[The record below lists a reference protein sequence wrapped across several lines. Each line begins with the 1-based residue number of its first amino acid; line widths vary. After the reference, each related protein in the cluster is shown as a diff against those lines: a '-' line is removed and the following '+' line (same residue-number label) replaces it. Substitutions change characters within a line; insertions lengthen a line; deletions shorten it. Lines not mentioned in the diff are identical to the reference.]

1 MRTLKKIISIK
12 KFAGSALILAV
23 VLSSLLAM
31 VGVLFVMVARM
42 NKMATSAIAENMELN
57 LAVDTV
63 VAKVSQQL
71 VSDVPGTIIQEVT
84 DTNTV
89 DPNATD
95 PNTPDANSTVRIEEY
110 YDYPDANNLWLADLE
125 PYQSGSD
132 YYWGQISDITGSLAG
147 ANRNIRADIIS
158 EYDPVTDVNI
168 SFANIANAD
177 ADGDGVG
184 DSKWVKLDDISSG
197 QGKSIYAAVRII
209 DNGAMLNVNTGFK
222 FDSTDPNATPFELD
236 GTNQLQINL
245 MALADRPGDPHTQA
259 QETNLLLERANSG
272 TDVNNANP
280 WDLSAYLQNVIWR
293 YDDPY
298 GPYTPFDLSDELE
311 LRYRYILNHTAID
324 TRLENWCGQ
333 LRTSTLS
340 TPVTNRG
347 QELDAWFQKATCS
360 GSSDPNYNYRHIA
373 TIYNMD
379 RIINPA
385 GAVLNNGKMI
395 NVNLADKNY
404 LYSAIR
410 AGLRYGIDPNDPN
423 SFIDLDGLAA
433 QLAVN
438 IFDLRD
444 SDANATALTIDSKT
458 YYGFEAQP
466 FISEIA
472 FRINSDNP
480 DISNNNYFAV
490 ELYNPFK
497 VDVPLSNFSL
507 ELRDANNLVVAN
519 VTNQSGYV
527 MAANSRFVIT
537 NNSYASSEFGLNTTT
552 STGRV
557 IADTNLVLARYVQT
571 ETDPPEYELSERYN
585 IYLRR
590 ITPHELLYIDRQN
603 TRDDLFTWNDVKD
616 ISQFYC
622 RNDDNCNFIYQD
634 ISTAT
639 NTLGAAN
646 GTTGAK
652 WNYNLID
659 SGYFTSAG
667 EIAKTL
673 TIGPSSDPND
683 MPGLRLA
690 DEPLE
695 AQVRIDLQN
704 PVYTNIFQYLTAI
717 DPVEYVDPVENIDPN
732 NYTNYQEF
740 FNETRIKGRININ
753 TAPWYVITQLPWM
766 FPAIAQDIIAYRNA
780 AGAFES
786 IAELMYVQRM
796 GLYANDELML
806 GDLNRWPDLTPNDGA
821 ADDFEER
828 DIIFSRISNLVT
840 VRSDV
845 FTAYILVRIGTNG
858 PQKRVVAILDR
869 SRVSSGSDK
878 VRILAV
884 HPVPDPR

>member
-12 KFAGSALILAV
+12 NSAGSALILAV

-42 NKMATSAIAENMELN
+42 NKMATSAVAENMELN

-71 VSDVPGTIIQEVT
+71 VSDIPGTIIQEII

-95 PNTPDANSTVRIEEY
+95 PNTPNTNPTVQIEEY

-125 PYQSGSD
+125 PYQSRSD

-158 EYDPVTDVNI
+158 DYDPVTD
-168 SFANIANAD
+168 ANIFVANAD

-222 FDSTDPNATPFELD
+222 FDSTDPNATTFELD

-259 QETNLLLERANSG
+259 QENNLLLERANYG

-280 WDLSAYLQNVIWR
+280 WDLSTYLQNVIWR

-324 TRLENWCGQ
+324 TRLEDWCDQ
-333 LRTSTLS
+333 LRTGTIS
-340 TPVTNRG
+340 TPVTTSGR
-347 QELDAWFQKATCS
+347 ELDAWFQKVTYS
-360 GSSDPNYNYRHIA
+360 DSSDPNYNYRHIA
-373 TIYNMD
+373 TTYNMD
-379 RIINPA
+379 RIINPV
-385 GAVLNNGKMI
+385 GRELNNGKMI
-395 NVNLADKNY
+395 NVNLADKYY

-410 AGLRYGIDPNDPN
+410 AGLRSGYDDPNDPN
-423 SFIDLDGLAA
+423 SLIDLDALAA

-438 IFDLRD
+438 IIDHRD
-444 SDANATALTIDSKT
+444 TDANATSLTIDSIT

-472 FRINSDNP
+472 FRINSENP

-490 ELYNPFK
+490 ELYNPFN
-497 VDVPLSNFSL
+497 VDIPLSNFSL
-507 ELRDANNLVVAN
+507 ELRDANNTVVAN
-519 VTNQSGYV
+519 VTRQAGYV

-537 NNSYASSEFGLNTTT
+537 NNPNASSVFGLNPAT

-557 IADTNLVLARYVQT
+557 IADTNLVLATYVQT
-571 ETDPPEYELSERYN
+571 ETDPPKYELSERYN

-590 ITPHELLYIDRQN
+590 ITPQELLYLDKQD
-603 TRDDLFTWNDVKD
+603 TQDSWFTWDTVQD

-622 RNDDNCNFIYQD
+622 RSDGNCNFIYQD
-634 ISTAT
+634 LAAAT

-646 GTTGAK
+646 GTTGARR
-652 WNYNLID
+652 NYNLID
-659 SGYFTSAG
+659 SGYFTSAA
-667 EIAKTL
+667 EIVKAL
-673 TIGPSSDPND
+673 TIGPSTEPND
-683 MPGLRLA
+683 MFGLRLA
-690 DEPLE
+690 DEPPE
-695 AQVRIDLQN
+695 EQVRIDLQN

-717 DPVEYVDPVENIDPN
+717 DPVEYIDPN
-732 NYTNYQEF
+732 NYANYQAL

-766 FPAIAQDIIAYRNA
+766 LPAIAQNIVAYRNT

-786 IAELMYVQRM
+786 IAELIYVPQM
-796 GLYANDELML
+796 DFYAKDELML
-806 GDLNRWPDLTPNDGA
+806 GDLNGWPDFTPNDGA

-845 FTAYILVRIGTNG
+845 FTAYILVRIGTDG

-878 VRILAV
+878 VRVLAV
-884 HPVPDPR
+884 HPVSDPR